1 MIEHDHDESEVERL
15 RSDDWKWHHLAA
27 DAAADLNRR
36 EREIT
41 LLKAQLQDSAGD
53 NERLLNRLKTLYA
66 DLAAPGPMDPERQ
79 RALAELARDALG

>member
-1 MIEHDHDESEVERL
+1 MIELDYDENEIERL
-15 RSDDWKWHHLAA
+15 RSDAWKWRHLAA

-36 EREIT
+36 EREVT
-41 LLKAQLQDSAGD
+41 RLKAQLQESAGD

-79 RALAELARDALG
+79 QTLAELARDAIG